1 MRPLSRLT
9 AREGEYIFLTVN
21 NNSGEALRRRTEILR
36 LVRGGTVR
44 SQAELRSLLLRR
56 NIAVAQ
62 PTLSRDLREL
72 GLARTPTGY
81 AVPAEPGAW
90 AKPASRADA
99 LDRVLGQMVL
109 AVQAAGA
116 LVIVKTPAAGAH
128 PVARAIDEAAL
139 DGVAGTIAGDDTI
152 FVATPDAASA
162 RRVERRLRL
171 PLARAVRRA

>member
-1 MRPLSRLT
+1 MNEHTDRRGVRRHETILALVRSGAVRSQGQLQRL
-9 AREGEYIFLTVN
+9 
-21 NNSGEALRRRTEILR
+21 LRRRGL
-36 LVRGGTVR
+36 
-44 SQAELRSLLLRR
+44 
-56 NIAVAQ
+56 AVAQ

-81 AVPAEPGAW
+81 AAAAEPGAW

-99 LDRVLGQMVL
+99 LDRVLAQMVL

-116 LVIVKTPAAGAH
+116 LVIVKTPPAGAH

-171 PLARAVRRA
+171 PLRAVRRA

>member
-1 MRPLSRLT
+1 M
-9 AREGEYIFLTVN
+9 N

-36 LVRGGTVR
+36 LVRGGGVR
-44 SQAELRSLLLRR
+44 SQAGLRSLLVGRGF
-56 NIAVAQ
+56 AVAQ

-72 GLARTPTGY
+72 GLARTPAGY
-81 AVPAEPGAW
+81 AAPAEPGAW

-99 LDRVLGQMVL
+99 LDRILGQMVL
-109 AVQAAGA
+109 AVQAAGT

>member
-1 MRPLSRLT
+1 M
-9 AREGEYIFLTVN
+9 N
-21 NNSGEALRRRTEILR
+21 NNSGEALRRRAAILR

-44 SQAELRSLLLRR
+44 SQEELRSLLEGRGF
-56 NIAVAQ
+56 AVAQ

-81 AVPAEPGAW
+81 AAPADSGAF
-90 AKPASRADA
+90 APPASRADA

-109 AVQAAGA
+109 AVEAAGA
-116 LVIVKTPAAGAH
+116 LVIVKTPPAGAH
-128 PVARAIDEAAL
+128 PVARAIDEATL

-162 RRVERRLRL
+162 RRVERRLRQ
-171 PLARAVRRA
+171 PLGGAARRA